1 MGKFDGV
8 WIASD
13 FDNTLVYTETA
24 LKTDGVLP
32 PLSRANREAI
42 EYFMAQGGL
51 FSVATGRALP
61 SFRPLAPTVPMNAP
75 TILFNGAAIYD
86 FSRETYCYTAFLPE
100 SIRGFIDELLR
111 VMPGLTFEIY
121 HDDNSIHTVNPSELS
136 RNHLHLTHLP
146 SVEVSGMA
154 EVPSP
159 ISKILFEGEN
169 EQLQHVKQQIE
180 ALSRGAY
187 ELAFSG
193 SLLLELTA
201 RGANKGGMAKKLAEL
216 LHVRPE
222 NVYCVGDHAND
233 IAMLRVSHIPYAPA
247 NALPA
252 VRALPG
258 VHVLP
263 DARAD
268 AIAAMIAELDTYY

>member
-13 FDNTLVYTETA
+13 FDNTLVFTETA

-32 PLSRANREAI
+32 PLSAGNRRAI
-42 EYFMAQGGL
+42 EYFMKEGGL

-86 FSRETYCYTAFLPE
+86 FPRQTYCYTAFLPE
-100 SIRGFIDELLR
+100 HVREFIDRLLT

-121 HDDNSIHTVNPSELS
+121 HDDNSIHTVNPSEIS

-146 SVEVSGMA
+146 SVEVTSISQ
-154 EVPSP
+154 VPLP
-159 ISKILFEGEN
+159 ISKILFEADHEKL
-169 EQLQHVKQQIE
+169 ELVKKQIE
-180 ALSRGAY
+180 TMTDDY

-201 RGANKGGMAKKLAEL
+201 KGANKGDMACKLAEM
-216 LHVRPE
+216 LHIRRE
-222 NVYCVGDHAND
+222 NAYCVGDHAND
-233 IAMLRVSHIPYAPA
+233 IAMLNFSHIPFAPA
-247 NALPA
+247 NALQR
-252 VRALPG
+252 VLDLPG
-258 VHVLP
+258 MHILP
-263 DARAD
+263 DAHND
-268 AIAAMIAELDTYY
+268 AIAAMIDELDRLY